1 MEVMYGIDEVEI
13 EDNLIQL
20 EFTRERTFINLKTSR
35 YIKDHRNFYTDKSIM
50 NDPLFIIFFGM
61 QPEGKVYERKVYGL
75 LDMLGNVGGLAE
87 FMHLASMLI
96 VYVLCSNLLD
106 IKYVSIFQ
114 NNILSW
120 ETITPDNKGINE
132 LVKELNGWRF

>member
-1 MEVMYGIDEVEI
+1 MV
-13 EDNLIQL
+13 
-20 EFTRERTFINLKTSR
+20 
-35 YIKDHRNFYTDKSIM
+35 KDHRSFYSDKKTK
-50 NDPLFIIFFGM
+50 NDPIYILFFGM
-61 QPEGKVYERKVYGL
+61 QPEGKMYERKVYGL
-75 LDMLGNVGGLAE
+75 LDILGNVGGLAE